1 MTLIRPI
8 RLALLLA
15 SFSSVPALAAPA
27 PESSL
32 AKMATEAMNQLY
44 KRYDDAKKCWVT
56 RYQGDIYCM
65 EIDSV
70 NQAGGML
77 HVFAIGSTS
86 DAAHVT
92 PGVAGGIV
100 LDITSRPAKVVAAS
114 KVIGGY
120 GNTGTPPDAW
130 QFTRLGSEAWGW
142 INTSGYV
149 NQGVV
154 EGSMCILGVRGKEIV
169 ELGVFASEF
178 SCDDCGVKGTANDI
192 KSTIQFDT
200 RNDKPMYPFT
210 VRMFGKRNGKPLD
223 ITYKN
228 ISFDPGTG
236 RYRMPKMLLD
246 R

>member
-15 SFSSVPALAAPA
+15 SFSSMPALAAPA

-92 PGVAGGIV
+92 PG
-100 LDITSRPAKVVAAS
+100 
-114 KVIGGY
+114 
-120 GNTGTPPDAW
+120 
-130 QFTRLGSEAWGW
+130 
-142 INTSGYV
+142 
-149 NQGVV
+149 
-154 EGSMCILGVRGKEIV
+154 EIV
-169 ELGVFASEF
+169 VRDAERSLCLRSWIESRLRLRRIPVDVPAACHRVTDETVVDVSSQRPGVEDIACWGHF
-178 SCDDCGVKGTANDI
+178 DDRAADG
-192 KSTIQFDT
+192 SLEHQ
-200 RNDKPMYPFT
+200 
-210 VRMFGKRNGKPLD
+210 
-223 ITYKN
+223 
-228 ISFDPGTG
+228 
-236 RYRMPKMLLD
+236 
-246 R
+246 